1 VDLRYFEIHDLLCD
15 ALIAL
20 EAGDHPAVAAKLRR
34 ALAWTEAEWLATPST
49 LDRPAAPSA
58 PSAARPEAAD
68 DAADDD

>member
-20 EAGDHPAVAAKLRR
+20 EAGDQPAVAAKLRR

-49 LDRPAAPSA
+49 LATPTEAPAAGP
-58 PSAARPEAAD
+58 AD
-68 DAADDD
+68 ADPDD